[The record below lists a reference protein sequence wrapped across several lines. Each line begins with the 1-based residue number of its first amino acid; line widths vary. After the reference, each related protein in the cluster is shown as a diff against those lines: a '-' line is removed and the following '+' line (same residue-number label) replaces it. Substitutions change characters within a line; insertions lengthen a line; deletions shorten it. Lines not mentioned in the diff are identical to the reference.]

1 MNSSNKPSPQSSR
14 DSAGQAGTQAGTTAD
29 SRASNE
35 ADNKADNKAD
45 KKADKKAENK
55 AHNKA
60 DNKEHAETG
69 TRTERSASD
78 GGSQHA
84 GGDADTLGGPAMQGE
99 GNYTAA
105 RRHRQSAEDFIEG
118 GGVEQAARD
127 AAPETE
133 RQSKQL
139 RDAEKAGLA
148 PARH

>member
-35 ADNKADNKAD
+35 ADNKADNK
-45 KKADKKAENK
+45 
-55 AHNKA
+55 
-60 DNKEHAETG
+60 EHAETG

-84 GGDADTLGGPAMQGE
+84 GSDADTLGGPAMQGE

>member
-45 KKADKKAENK
+45 KK
-55 AHNKA
+55 
-60 DNKEHAETG
+60 EHAETG

-84 GGDADTLGGPAMQGE
+84 GSDADTLGGPAMQGE